1 MKQLALGRPPI
12 RTWQEGGTETRDAST
27 ISTGPQRTAHQATV
41 GKTSFSTPWGT
52 LGFFS
57 LSSSFT
63 ISVKS
68 FLWFLKAWGSLGK
81 PWWPRLNMRWWIFI
95 SKCWFMRVTF
105 GWVLLAQKTL
115 CNGTINIVSKVSLN
129 FGCLFLRNCSFGWE
143 AWLLVKRW
151 ICSDY
156 ISILSQH

>member
-1 MKQLALGRPPI
+1 MKQLALGSPLSR
-12 RTWQEGGTETRDAST
+12 RSWQERKTGTRESWCFHHFSWST
-27 ISTGPQRTAHQATV
+27 ELVRQQLERLRSSLWREPR
-41 GKTSFSTPWGT
+41 TSFPPPPSPCPM
-52 LGFFS
+52 S
-57 LSSSFT
+57 LR
-63 ISVKS
+63 
-68 FLWFLKAWGSLGK
+68 LWGSLGK

-129 FGCLFLRNCSFGWE
+129 FGCLFLRNNTV
-143 AWLLVKRW
+143 LLDGRHGCRLKRW
-151 ICSDY
+151 IWSDY